1 MHRSRRITVTY
12 LDCNTLPEAIMHAFV
27 VNAERHNDEFVAP
40 RPWVGMKKGCKS
52 AYDNVGVF
60 VAEIQKN
67 VVGWAVCKAD
77 KPNNIVYLS
86 AISTKAAKNIEYKG
100 VGNALMNEILEVY
113 QGFYFIYL
121 MAINNSQG
129 FYKRYGFKPF
139 MEEGIM
145 YRSLKRE
152 PNDIEL
158 NWLENMEL
166 HGLLMDR
173 LEGELSPIYT
183 AQISSLSMVKHN
195 PVLFEEVMEAYK
207 EENIKEVKRLLIEN
221 NK

>member
-1 MHRSRRITVTY
+1 
-12 LDCNTLPEAIMHAFV
+12 MHAFV

-52 AYDNVGVF
+52 AYDNVGIF

-77 KPNNIVYLS
+77 RPNKMVYLS
-86 AISTKAAKNIEYKG
+86 AISTKAAKNTQFKG
-100 VGNALMNEILEVY
+100 VGSALMNEILDVY
-113 QGFYFIYL
+113 KAFNFIYL
-121 MAINNSQG
+121 LAINDSQG

-139 MEEGIM
+139 MENGMM

-152 PNDIEL
+152 PNEIEL

-166 HGLLMDR
+166 HGVLMDQ
-173 LEGELSPIYT
+173 LENKDVNT
-183 AQISSLSMVKHN
+183 AHISSLSMVKRN
-195 PVLFEEVMEAYK
+195 PELFEEVMEAYK
-207 EENIKEVKRLLIEN
+207 DGDIQEVKRILIEFN
-221 NK
+221 A